1 MIRPSGYQAIS
12 SNLEE
17 AAYQSPVA
25 ITTKVSPVVEVVEAL
40 LREELGGP
48 VVEVRIEFMNDAFEP
63 QDREETSRKG
73 CGEIT
78 TKKSVKKRPKQQT
91 KRTHI
96 KSRRARECQASPNS
110 LASQSLAGTTTVS
123 RQCSFSG
130 FSRFLLTEI
139 FN

>member
-1 MIRPSGYQAIS
+1 MIRPRGYQAIS

-25 ITTKVSPVVEVVEAL
+25 TTTEDSPVMEVVEAF

-48 VVEVRIEFMNDAFEP
+48 VVEVRIEFMDDAFEP
-63 QDREETSRKG
+63 QDREQTCRKC

-78 TKKSVKKRPKQQT
+78 TKKSVKKRPKQQV

-96 KSRRARECQASPNS
+96 KSRRAQESQASPNS
-110 LASQSLAGTTTVS
+110 LASQ
-123 RQCSFSG
+123 
-130 FSRFLLTEI
+130 
-139 FN
+139 N